1 MADEEKEREEGLLVR
16 MAQGDRA
23 AYEALFRRYYA
34 SMVLYANRLLK
45 DKQESEDVVG
55 DLFYD
60 LWERRQRLGEV
71 KRDKDYLFILLRN
84 RVVDCLRRRQ
94 KFRQEELGDYEGE
107 MVESVE
113 ETMHEVEIYRQL
125 HEAVETL
132 PKKCA
137 EVLRLK
143 LEGFDDHEIAE
154 RLGVE
159 YETVR
164 SHTKRG
170 VRMLR
175 GQLDNPFMS
184 LLF

>member
-107 MVESVE
+107 MVDSVE
-113 ETMHEVEIYRQL
+113 EI
-125 HEAVETL
+125 
-132 PKKCA
+132 
-137 EVLRLK
+137 
-143 LEGFDDHEIAE
+143 
-154 RLGVE
+154 
-159 YETVR
+159 
-164 SHTKRG
+164 
-170 VRMLR
+170 
-175 GQLDNPFMS
+175 LDNHK
-184 LLF
+184 